1 MNIIGKYK
9 VKKLGLFD
17 IESGWNRVSVDELM
31 GMEETEEVIQA
42 KEMSE
47 TTMVV
52 SEDGTISIRIV
63 PSPETIAEAKAE
75 GEEITDFAE
84 KVYTYCFTLMDNSGN
99 IIETSGE
106 QIHNSSQDTEQFES
120 IDTYTIKFDL
130 EKNKTYFLE
139 YKIKTNNTLEKSVRT
154 KSIMKVSSIDSNLK
168 TDLKGRKS
176 YLK

>member
-1 MNIIGKYK
+1 MSIIGKWK

-17 IESGWNRVSVDELM
+17 IESGWKMVSVDELM

-75 GEEITDFAE
+75 GEEIPLNEDGTVSLQDFEWKEENGELFYNTGDECEIDGEVVDPWIKIEFDEDGLLVLTMMAFE
-84 KVYTYCFTLMDNSGN
+84 K
-99 IIETSGE
+99 I
-106 QIHNSSQDTEQFES
+106 
-120 IDTYTIKFDL
+120 
-130 EKNKTYFLE
+130 
-139 YKIKTNNTLEKSVRT
+139 
-154 KSIMKVSSIDSNLK
+154 
-168 TDLKGRKS
+168 
-176 YLK
+176 